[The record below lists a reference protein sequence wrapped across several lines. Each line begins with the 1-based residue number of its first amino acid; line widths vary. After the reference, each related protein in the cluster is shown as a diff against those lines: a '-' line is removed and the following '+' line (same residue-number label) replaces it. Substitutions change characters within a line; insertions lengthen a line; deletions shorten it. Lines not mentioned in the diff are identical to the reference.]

1 MLILFQD
8 SELNCGTKFLYLKET
23 SQKINAFNRKIKQNL
38 TSIINAEDYYNDV
51 SEIFLKMKS
60 FFAQNST

>member
-1 MLILFQD
+1 MLILFQE

-23 SQKINAFNRKIKQNL
+23 SLKNAFNRKIKQNL
-38 TSIINAEDYYNDV
+38 TSIINAEDYYIDV

>member
-1 MLILFQD
+1 MLILFQE

-23 SQKINAFNRKIKQNL
+23 SQKMHLIGKLNK
-38 TSIINAEDYYNDV
+38 TSHIIAEDYYIDV